1 MENLLKRLEYKI
13 FKEYEKRVDIVT
25 DYVWDYKNYQT
36 NGITQIEH
44 NETLNKFVLYYMT
57 VFNLDVVITSGEI
70 CTIFE
75 NFDNFH
81 VIGEDDVYNYK
92 RYKSDIKEDFEPFY
106 LIKEYGDNIGVVI
119 KTNLRIESH
128 HIILTNTDCSD
139 YKIIDVW
146 KLPTI
151 KLIECFKN

>member
-70 CTIFE
+70 CAIFE

-106 LIKEYGDNIGVVI
+106 LIKEYGDNVGVVI

-146 KLPTI
+146 KLPSV
-151 KLIECFKN
+151 KLIDCFKK

>member
-146 KLPTI
+146 KLPSV
-151 KLIECFKN
+151 KLIDCFKK